1 MSSAI
6 AGSDVAKLLHVKLDF
21 RRARAARI
29 MLRAVD
35 AFDAAKPSD
44 RSAVAERFKAE
55 YGALIPRGLD
65 VKSLF
70 RKARKARLA
79 EDEARRSGA
88 DVGLARAAAI
98 LGSQLVNRATARGL
112 AANREFVEYWWSLV
126 TKFNRKNAPAY
137 NALLTVLAKGDP
149 IPGFGTWRQIWAAE
163 NGGVPPP
170 DWMKC
175 PWGPITGTAPKGWS
189 WRNVQTINPPPE
201 VLTAVR
207 KGTGAAYME
216 YMPTVHQTRAGLESC
231 ECVEFDD
238 VWLEQKVNYAGNRHA
253 QRVVGLVGYDVA
265 TACFF
270 GMLFRPRT
278 ENDDGTRETI
288 RQTYMRWEIAHLLC
302 DVGVSAR
309 RLEVDCEWGSA
320 SVSRELEA
328 DIRDVVGDRFEVVIN
343 RGGRH
348 SKPLS
353 DGDWGGVGKGN
364 PRGKPHVE
372 GGHALAKNMLACLPG
387 SVGGGRGAQPEWATG
402 MDMEDEALRRCVR
415 ALVPQEREA
424 GVLAQLHSP
433 YMDWS
438 DFAEKAYMVYD
449 AINHRRR
456 HKLEGWAESGFM
468 VPMWRRDPHD
478 AWQPM
483 SELAKIMKLMGDG
496 DARRLLDRIE
506 GDPELTTKRQ
516 MSPAEAWDARAKERV
531 RLGDWAAPRLLGLN
545 LAQKCKVSDRL
556 ELSYKD
562 DISRASVSIYGLLDN
577 GSFLER
583 GAEYLVW
590 VNPLN
595 SGVAYVCDLATR
607 FLGTA
612 QVIVPVRR
620 GDMAGLQHQL
630 RVVRAAEADMRRRL
644 APIAAARQR
653 ERLRDRRHNIAVLA
667 SSGGF
672 EDPVCGEAERDAADL
687 VLSGQQGGARRP
699 AEPPASDRDLLPPEP
714 VPAGA
719 PGISDF
725 L

>member
-302 DVGVSAR
+302 DVGVVAATHVDEAENGSYFDLEFPDWPQGHPWYGRPMPIQTMTPINAER
-309 RLEVDCEWGSA
+309 TRLTAETP
-320 SVSRELEA
+320 SRLLFGLTEGHFGTKMAWLSPHAVRVWPGVREPGQYA
-328 DIRDVVGDRFEVVIN
+328 APVNDYYYGAAIN
-343 RGGRH
+343 RQTVDQMR
-348 SKPLS
+348 K
-353 DGDWGGVGKGN
+353 
-364 PRGKPHVE
+364 
-372 GGHALAKNMLACLPG
+372 
-387 SVGGGRGAQPEWATG
+387 
-402 MDMEDEALRRCVR
+402 
-415 ALVPQEREA
+415 
-424 GVLAQLHSP
+424 
-433 YMDWS
+433 
-438 DFAEKAYMVYD
+438 D
-449 AINHRRR
+449 AIYRTP
-456 HKLEGWAESGFM
+456 
-468 VPMWRRDPHD
+468 V
-478 AWQPM
+478 
-483 SELAKIMKLMGDG
+483 
-496 DARRLLDRIE
+496 
-506 GDPELTTKRQ
+506 
-516 MSPAEAWDARAKERV
+516 
-531 RLGDWAAPRLLGLN
+531 
-545 LAQKCKVSDRL
+545 
-556 ELSYKD
+556 
-562 DISRASVSIYGLLDN
+562 
-577 GSFLER
+577 
-583 GAEYLVW
+583 
-590 VNPLN
+590 
-595 SGVAYVCDLATR
+595 
-607 FLGTA
+607 GT
-612 QVIVPVRR
+612 
-620 GDMAGLQHQL
+620 
-630 RVVRAAEADMRRRL
+630 
-644 APIAAARQR
+644 
-653 ERLRDRRHNIAVLA
+653 
-667 SSGGF
+667 
-672 EDPVCGEAERDAADL
+672 
-687 VLSGQQGGARRP
+687 
-699 AEPPASDRDLLPPEP
+699 
-714 VPAGA
+714 
-719 PGISDF
+719 
-725 L
+725 